1 MMERENH
8 IEIQNGVAR
17 NLYSLNNHE
26 IKDMDER
33 ELIKEL
39 VKREIIGEIKEK
51 IDNHEKIYD
60 IKPLLLFKF
69 FKYKIYFTRRRK
81 IIHTD
86 YV

>member
-1 MMERENH
+1 MERENH
-8 IEIQNGVAR
+8 IELQNGVSR

-26 IKDMDER
+26 IKNMDER

-60 IKPLLLFKF
+60 IKPLLLFKI

-81 IIHTD
+81 VIHTD